1 MEKSRKDKKRKKIKS
16 VKGYIK
22 EYCNHT
28 SIHGFKY
35 LVEER
40 TIIERVWWVI
50 FIFISIC
57 LCGTMIYQIIYKYIN
72 YPLIVTFSMKETQL
86 QKLPFPAI
94 TVCPRAKI
102 SQSYLN
108 FTEYFQRKYNQLPV
122 SIDEEKKVNLAS
134 TICDFYPN
142 NSTDVADDNDFYDFL
157 LKSRVDIFYY
167 CQYQGVEINCTQMFT
182 PILTEEGICYSF
194 NILDRNDIFRNIT
207 DNPLKDFHKS
217 PKTENWNMENG
228 YSTKAVKTYPQRAL
242 RTGAKNALYLIF
254 KVHISN
260 KEFEC
265 AQDESGY
272 RVTVHSPSNL
282 PDVADNHISVPL
294 SNRVLAVITPR
305 IIQTSSSVRRFQ
317 VTARDCYFESEK
329 KLKFFHK
336 YSQENCLLECKSN
349 YTLIQCG
356 CVGIH
361 MPKEQGTPLC
371 LLQEQYCIERAEDLF
386 SFNNEDLEVTE
397 GLHQQTGCNCKPAC
411 NEITYDTEL
420 SYNTAFFD
428 IMNKSL
434 KAELDFEHHQ
444 YSTLLMYFKK
454 SNVETKE
461 RRELYGFSDLISNF
475 GGLIGLFTGFS
486 ILSLI
491 EMIYFL
497 TLRPLGDLFGTL
509 K

>member
-1 MEKSRKDKKRKKIKS
+1 MYYFRSKIVFFQVNIYFSVRFIFEVEIYIMEKNRKDKKRKKIKS

-40 TIIERVWWVI
+40 TIIERIWWVI

-122 SIDEEKKVNLAS
+122 SID
-134 TICDFYPN
+134 
-142 NSTDVADDNDFYDFL
+142 
-157 LKSRVDIFYY
+157 
-167 CQYQGVEINCTQMFT
+167 
-182 PILTEEGICYSF
+182 
-194 NILDRNDIFRNIT
+194 

-336 YSQENCLLECKSN
+336 YSQQNCLLECKSN

-386 SFNNEDLEVTE
+386 SLNNEDLEVTE
-397 GLHQQTGCNCKPAC
+397 GLHKQTGCNCKPAC
-411 NEITYDTEL
+411 NEITYDSEL

-444 YSTLLMYFKK
+444 YSTLLLYFKK